1 VSTTEEWNIPAGA
14 DVCNACAEALPAGEP
29 VTTVFRLGAGG
40 PERADLCA
48 SCAESGGQPS
58 DGFTWRRKQPEPLAK
73 RAVVDYALLNEL
85 FDRMLKRTDELYRR
99 LTYLVALVLIR
110 KRKLRLIGFELR
122 DGREVMVVNRGA
134 GQPGFDVPAPFLSA
148 EEMLPVREH
157 LTRLLAADIEDEL
170 PELDEAS
177 RPQEGEGPDAG
188 DEAEEEAGSEG
199 GAENGAPVGGS
210 GAGPGA

>member
-1 VSTTEEWNIPAGA
+1 VSLTEQWNIPAGA
-14 DVCNACAEALPAGEP
+14 NVCSTCGEALPAGEP
-29 VTTVFRLGAGG
+29 VTTVFRLGGGG

-48 SCAESGGQPS
+48 ACAESGEAPS
-58 DGFTWRRKQPEPLAK
+58 DGFTWRRNQPEPVK
-73 RAVVDYALLNEL
+73 KKAVVDYALLNEL

-134 GQPGFDVPAPFLSA
+134 GQPTFDVPAPFLTA

-170 PELDEAS
+170 PALDEAS
-177 RPQEGEGPDAG
+177 RPQEAEAAAVEGEPEGEGEG
-188 DEAEEEAGSEG
+188 GSE
-199 GAENGAPVGGS
+199 NGSP
-210 GAGPGA
+210 AGEGEADPTA